1 MIDLSLQQYIETK
14 NELKTNF
21 RKYKVPRTWTHRIEW
36 FRINNNYEYCK
47 HYLDIRQKSLEYI
60 VMNYC
65 DEVYVQ
71 VKCAL
76 ANSPHIIFVY
86 GLLQRENKMSVMNVV
101 LKRTPDSEVR
111 IESKERLIM
120 QCGYRRF
127 IVNPIFSQHT
137 NGNKHKFERYF
148 RPHTTICATVYAPIQ
163 FPPAPILA
171 FKINLD
177 STLALVARGCLLSCN
192 PNRIILKRVALS
204 EVRMRINRKSAIIR
218 YLFLANST

>member
-1 MIDLSLQQYIETK
+1 MKFS
-14 NELKTNF
+14 F
-21 RKYKVPRTWTHRIEW
+21 V
-36 FRINNNYEYCK
+36 
-47 HYLDIRQKSLEYI
+47 
-60 VMNYC
+60 
-65 DEVYVQ
+65 
-71 VKCAL
+71 
-76 ANSPHIIFVY
+76 VY
-86 GLLQRENKMSVMNVV
+86 GLLQREHKMSVMNVV

-204 EVRMRINRKSAIIR
+204 EVRMCINRKSAIISFNTCTR
-218 YLFLANST
+218 LTKEEEEEELSLRTTGMTVTRSC